1 MQHDLGELGR
11 AVAKPGPPSVVD
23 GTEQSMKGSVMPQ
36 QRGAASRVLLFH
48 AVCFGW
54 VFFRAEG
61 FDRAVAVLS
70 QLVQGVWQ
78 ADLAPGMVLCVL
90 AGIGLQ
96 YLPRRMHLRLHL
108 GAIRLHPLVLGS
120 LFALALTAVEV
131 LGPSAPAPFIYFQF

>member
-1 MQHDLGELGR
+1 
-11 AVAKPGPPSVVD
+11 
-23 GTEQSMKGSVMPQ
+23 
-36 QRGAASRVLLFH
+36 
-48 AVCFGW
+48 
-54 VFFRAEG
+54 
-61 FDRAVAVLS
+61 
-70 QLVQGVWQ
+70 
-78 ADLAPGMVLCVL
+78 MVLCVL